1 MKAGQVR
8 QRIKRKKKKKLNRR
22 KKGQVFVILITN
34 WEPLKM
40 KKTKVNLIKSS
51 KKGMKLVNKNV

>member
-8 QRIKRKKKKKLNRR
+8 QRIKRKKKKKSNRR

-40 KKTKVNLIKSS
+40 KKTKVILIKSS

>member
-34 WEPLKM
+34 WVPLKM
-40 KKTKVNLIKSS
+40 KKTKVILIKSS